1 MNPPILKRALED
13 RLFSKVQPNK
23 VLILTGARRVGKTI
37 LLKQLLDRIAEP
49 YLFLNGEDIATEEL
63 LQRRSIVNYK
73 SIIGNYKMLVID
85 EAQKISNIGEKLK
98 LMVDEIPDL
107 KIIISGS
114 SSFDL
119 VNKAGEPLTGRK
131 YTYVLHPLA
140 EAELSAIYNPIE
152 HKETLRDR
160 LIYGNYPELLSL
172 PGSAEKMDY
181 LREMV
186 NSYLLKDLLELEN
199 VRNSNK
205 MLQLLK
211 LVAFQIGS
219 TLSYQELGTQL
230 GMSKNT
236 VERYLDLFSKVFI
249 IHRLDGFSRNL
260 RKEISKSPKWYFY
273 DNGIRNAIIA
283 NFNTPEARNDMGQLW
298 ENYILAERLK
308 LQQYSGMVVNNYF
321 WRTYDRQEIDL
332 IEERGGE
339 LFAYEF
345 KLTKARAKVP
355 PQWKEG
361 YAPVNFEVINADNYL
376 DFCAKKSSS

>member
-1 MNPPILKRALED
+1 
-13 RLFSKVQPNK
+13 
-23 VLILTGARRVGKTI
+23 
-37 LLKQLLDRIAEP
+37 
-49 YLFLNGEDIATEEL
+49 
-63 LQRRSIVNYK
+63 
-73 SIIGNYKMLVID
+73 
-85 EAQKISNIGEKLK
+85 
-98 LMVDEIPDL
+98 MVDEIPDL

-140 EAELSAIYNPIE
+140 ESELSTVYNPLE

-160 LIYGNYPELLSL
+160 LLFGNYPELLSL
-172 PGSAEKMDY
+172 PGAADKAEY

-283 NFNTPEARNDMGQLW
+283 NFNPPEARNDMGQLW

-308 LQQYSGMVVNNYF
+308 FQQYSGMVVNNYF

-332 IEERGGE
+332 IEERGGD
-339 LFAYEF
+339 LFAFEF
-345 KLTKARAKVP
+345 KLTKAKSKVP
-355 PQWKEG
+355 PQWREG
-361 YAPVNFEVINADNYL
+361 YAPVNFQVINSDNYL
-376 DFCAKKSSS
+376 DFCTNQNTID

>member
-1 MNPPILKRALED
+1 MNANLLIRALED
-13 RLFSKVQPNK
+13 RIISKIQANK
-23 VLILTGARRVGKTI
+23 VIILTGARRVGKTI
-37 LLKQLLDRIAEP
+37 LLKQILSRINEP
-49 YLFLNGEDIATEEL
+49 YLFLNGEDMATEEL
-63 LQRRSIVNYK
+63 LQRRTVENYK
-73 SIIGNYKMLVID
+73 GIIGNYKLLVID
-85 EAQKISNIGEKLK
+85 EAQKLSNIGEKLK
-98 LMVDEIPDL
+98 LMVDEIPEL
-107 KIIISGS
+107 KIIVSGS

-131 YTYVLHPLA
+131 YTYVLHPLS
-140 EAELSAIYNPIE
+140 ESEILPIYNPIE
-152 HKETLRDR
+152 LQESLRGR
-160 LIYGNYPELLSL
+160 LLYGGYPELLTIN
-172 PGSAEKMDY
+172 SATEKVEY

-205 MLQLLK
+205 MLQLLR
-211 LVAFQIGS
+211 LIAFQIGN
-219 TLSYQELGTQL
+219 TVSYQELGTQL

-283 NFNTPEARNDMGQLW
+283 NFNPPESRNDMGQLW

-308 LQQYSGMVVNNYF
+308 FQQYEGFAVNNYF
-321 WRTYDRQEIDL
+321 WRTYDKQEIDL
-332 IEERGGE
+332 VEERGGE

-345 KLTKARAKVP
+345 KLSKARAKVP

-361 YAPVNFEVINADNYL
+361 YAPVNFSVINSSNHL
-376 DFCAKKSSS
+376 DFTCKI